1 MKNYIKNL
9 DTKITTE
16 FAYSYFKLFYN
27 INGLLQKRY
36 EKNNNGEIDTC
47 LCTWIVDDKIVG
59 KIKLTS
65 YEAVDEMMSNSI
77 IGKLWRKTLCREING
92 YSDALSEIAIDWKS
106 KLNDLDLKK

>member
-1 MKNYIKNL
+1 MKNYIENL
-9 DTKITTE
+9 DVNITTE

-27 INGLLQKRY
+27 INGLLHERY

-47 LCTWIVDDKIVG
+47 LCAWEVDDKIVG

-65 YEAVDEMMSNSI
+65 YEAVDEMRSNPI

-92 YSDALSEIAIDWKS
+92 YSDALSEIPIDLKS
-106 KLNDLDLKK
+106 KFLDLKK